1 MSPRQRYAELQ
12 TLVDLLEEIR
22 ADFQTARRNRDDPT
36 HAHAA
41 LVSALGILHSI
52 LTDMERDDAPEP
64 DHEHRVARIE
74 SHVDRN
80 AALIAEVARD
90 HAITREAL
98 RIFEYTQ
105 LDLREVLSEQMKAT
119 THINDTLAQHA
130 TDEARDRTRLLAGV
144 ITAAL
149 SGLGTIAVLIWGVWE
164 VIHGIT

>member
-1 MSPRQRYAELQ
+1 MP
-12 TLVDLLEEIR
+12 
-22 ADFQTARRNRDDPT
+22 
-36 HAHAA
+36 
-41 LVSALGILHSI
+41 
-52 LTDMERDDAPEP
+52 PEP
-64 DHEHRVARIE
+64 DHEHRIARLE

-105 LDLREVLSEQMKAT
+105 SDLREVLSEQTKST
-119 THINDTLAQHA
+119 TNIKDTLAQHV

-149 SGLGTIAVLIWGVWE
+149 SGVGTIAVLIWGVWE
-164 VIHGIT
+164 LLHGVAQ